1 MSAYS
6 NEEGNVSHRL
16 GICRAEHVAF
26 ETVGSA
32 GGEYKVNGVLDSTR
46 NK

>member
-1 MSAYS
+1 MHLTAPPLLVSAHS

-26 ETVGSA
+26 
-32 GGEYKVNGVLDSTR
+32 
-46 NK
+46 